1 MFAGVEADG
10 VGLALIGIGDGA
22 GGGGAADGDGVTR
35 LSGGLLVVPGV
46 AGHIAAGFLHGVS
59 AQRQVAAQG
68 VLAAGEGAVRDVAA
82 HLGVGIVIDPEHQGL
97 PQGEGV
103 SGGQAGDGLLNG
115 QGALGIG
122 GAVDLHGELQV
133 LVGPGAAVQSDL
145 RLLGG
150 QVLGIL
156 LGVGGALI
164 GHGAGDAV
172 EHVLLLGLGGA
183 GGAAVIAVGHMNSLA
198 AVGAEPVV
206 IAHLI
211 AGALGG
217 QPGVEGQHLAVG
229 QGVQVRLSGLAG
241 VLVLAEIPA
250 VHGIAGAQVGDVGHG
265 LHGRSA
271 VLDVEGLTGEGL
283 HGVGAGGLGPCHA
296 VDGVPRVADGGLA
309 GLGEGIGIGDGH
321 GGIAVADGH
330 FLLRVSGIGMGEGAL
345 LAGQRAAEAG
355 AAGDGLGDGVDPAV
369 GQVPQNGLTIPD
381 LSPGEGRH
389 GLPAALDG
397 EGGVKAAGSGGQV
410 AAKGLFDGQGA
421 AGADLELEHRQVEV
435 LGVAG
440 GDVLHRAVLLG
451 PGLDGHGVHHI
462 VGGVVG
468 TLGGGVGVGGPVHD
482 ALAVGIGQIGL
493 IGGLHVAQGMGGL
506 AEGVG
511 VAQGLA
517 VIELHSIGGR
527 LQGHDAVHVLVGIVL
542 DDVGPVQTAEGLL
555 ELVQVVLTH
564 AVLKVRPEL
573 VHRQGGAG
581 IQGDVP
587 AVAVPVDA
595 HAVLGQQLGHVHRH
609 GEVGRAVAGGAE
621 QAVAEGLVDV
631 LGDLVFVQAEHAEG
645 DLAVAQG
652 FQQLLAVLGV
662 LALQHPIVGHGIA
675 GLGVGVNGLAAGVA
689 VVVGDFL
696 GGVMVLSGA
705 GLPGIAGSGVG
716 VLVHRAGQIIP
727 AGLIKVHMLE
737 TEDVRPIEHLIHDLI
752 TAEGGDQSVLGSD
765 VPVQIGVP
773 GELTVA
779 VPAVG
784 VVLCLADR
792 HVLPIDGVAADE
804 AGGVGLIVGLLADR
818 GDAVIGVG
826 VRLGAADRGSG
837 GVGALSGEDPVGVLG
852 DVGGKVGALR
862 VAGGGGAAQLQGLLL
877 HCQSDRRQ
885 QTQDHDQRQCQ
896 GKYALLQSFHSLFSF
911 FQESDSLAAGPA
923 WQRFLADTSALAPW
937 LCVPGFPSGLPFQ

>member
-1 MFAGVEADG
+1 MFTGVEADG

-35 LSGGLLVVPGV
+35 LSGGLLVVPGI
-46 AGHIAAGFLHGVS
+46 AGHITAGLLHGVS

-164 GHGAGDAV
+164 GQGAGDAV

-241 VLVLAEIPA
+241 ALVLAEIPA

-381 LSPGEGRH
+381 LGPGEGRH

-511 VAQGLA
+511 VA
-517 VIELHSIGGR
+517 
-527 LQGHDAVHVLVGIVL
+527 
-542 DDVGPVQTAEGLL
+542 
-555 ELVQVVLTH
+555 
-564 AVLKVRPEL
+564 
-573 VHRQGGAG
+573 
-581 IQGDVP
+581 
-587 AVAVPVDA
+587 
-595 HAVLGQQLGHVHRH
+595 
-609 GEVGRAVAGGAE
+609 
-621 QAVAEGLVDV
+621 
-631 LGDLVFVQAEHAEG
+631 
-645 DLAVAQG
+645 
-652 FQQLLAVLGV
+652 
-662 LALQHPIVGHGIA
+662 
-675 GLGVGVNGLAAGVA
+675 
-689 VVVGDFL
+689 
-696 GGVMVLSGA
+696 
-705 GLPGIAGSGVG
+705 
-716 VLVHRAGQIIP
+716 
-727 AGLIKVHMLE
+727 
-737 TEDVRPIEHLIHDLI
+737 
-752 TAEGGDQSVLGSD
+752 
-765 VPVQIGVP
+765 
-773 GELTVA
+773 
-779 VPAVG
+779 
-784 VVLCLADR
+784 
-792 HVLPIDGVAADE
+792 
-804 AGGVGLIVGLLADR
+804 
-818 GDAVIGVG
+818 
-826 VRLGAADRGSG
+826 
-837 GVGALSGEDPVGVLG
+837 
-852 DVGGKVGALR
+852 
-862 VAGGGGAAQLQGLLL
+862 
-877 HCQSDRRQ
+877 
-885 QTQDHDQRQCQ
+885 
-896 GKYALLQSFHSLFSF
+896 
-911 FQESDSLAAGPA
+911 
-923 WQRFLADTSALAPW
+923 
-937 LCVPGFPSGLPFQ
+937 